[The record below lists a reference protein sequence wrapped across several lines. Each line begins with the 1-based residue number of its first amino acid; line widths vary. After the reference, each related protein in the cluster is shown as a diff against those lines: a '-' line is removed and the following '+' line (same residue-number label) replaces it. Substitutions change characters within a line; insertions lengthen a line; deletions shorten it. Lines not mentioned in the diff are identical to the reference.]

1 MKRTLQTLLLALVAL
16 PMLAQAVEHDN
27 RLYLTVDEVTENNQV
42 ELSLHLANPTIA
54 LTAVELYVT
63 LPDGATLSAGSP
75 TARAAQHTLTE
86 GNTENG
92 HFISIASSALA
103 TFAGNDGALCTWVC
117 DLSQVTEGEHDI
129 LTTGLF
135 AVGVGEGNAITAYTA
150 DEQALPI
157 TITGTS
163 TSITAPSSSCGTL
176 TIYNMQGQ
184 RLSAPQKGQV
194 NIINGKRLLLD
205 DFLNGGENKNIY
217 DNLWGY
223 LWQFMFKKTF
233 TMILVKREYS

>member
-16 PMLAQAVEHDN
+16 PMLAQAEEHDN
-27 RLYLTVDEVTENNQV
+27 RLYLTVDEVTENQV

-117 DLSQVTEGEHDI
+117 DLSQVSEGEHDI

-135 AVGVGEGNAITAYTA
+135 AVGVGADNAITAYTA
-150 DEQALPI
+150 EDQTLG
-157 TITGTS
+157 TTTGIAAPTS
-163 TSITAPSSSCGTL
+163 DTGKL
-176 TIYNMQGQ
+176 VIYDLGGRRVNGVTE
-184 RLSAPQKGQV
+184 KGV
-194 NIINGKRLLLD
+194 YIINGKKTLL
-205 DFLNGGENKNIY
+205 K
-217 DNLWGY
+217 
-223 LWQFMFKKTF
+223 
-233 TMILVKREYS
+233 

>member
-1 MKRTLQTLLLALVAL
+1 MNRLTTLILSLLVAL
-16 PMLAQAVEHDN
+16 PMLAQTHDN
-27 RLYLTVDEVTENNQV
+27 RLYLTVGEITDNQV

-92 HFISIASSALA
+92 HFVSIASSELA
-103 TFAGNDGALCTWVC
+103 TFTGNDGALCTWVC
-117 DLSQVTEGEHDI
+117 DLSQVTEGEHDL

-135 AVGVGEGNAITAYTA
+135 AVGVSEGNAITAYTA
-150 DEQALPI
+150 EDQTLG
-157 TITGTS
+157 TTTG
-163 TSITAPSSSCGTL
+163 IAAPSSSCGTL

-194 NIINGKRLLLD
+194 NIINGKKILL
-205 DFLNGGENKNIY
+205 
-217 DNLWGY
+217 
-223 LWQFMFKKTF
+223 
-233 TMILVKREYS
+233 

>member
-1 MKRTLQTLLLALVAL
+1 MKRTLQIILSLLVAL
-16 PMLAQAVEHDN
+16 PMLAQTHDN
-27 RLYLTVDEVTENNQV
+27 RLYLTMGEVTENQV
-42 ELSLHLANPTIA
+42 ELSLHLENPTIA

-63 LPDGATLSAGSP
+63 LPDGATLGTGSL

-86 GNTENG
+86 GNTAEG

-103 TFAGNDGALCTWVC
+103 TFTGNDGALCTWVC
-117 DLSQVTEGEHDI
+117 DLSQLEAGNYNI

-135 AVGVGEGNAITAYTA
+135 AVGVSEGNAITAYTA

-163 TSITAPSSSCGTL
+163 TSIAAPSSSCGTL

-184 RLSAPQKGQV
+184 RLNAPQKGQV
-194 NIINGKRLLLD
+194 NIINGKKILL
-205 DFLNGGENKNIY
+205 K
-217 DNLWGY
+217 
-223 LWQFMFKKTF
+223 
-233 TMILVKREYS
+233 

>member
-1 MKRTLQTLLLALVAL
+1 MKRTLQIILSLFVAL
-16 PMLAQAVEHDN
+16 PMLSQTHDN
-27 RLYLTVDEVTENNQV
+27 RLYLTVGEVTENNRV
-42 ELSLHLANPTIA
+42 ELSLHLENPTIA

-103 TFAGNDGALCTWVC
+103 TFTGNDGALYTWVC
-117 DLSQVTEGEHDI
+117 DLSQVSEGEHDL

-135 AVGVGEGNAITAYTA
+135 AVGVDADNAITAYTA
-150 DEQALPI
+150 EDQTLG
-157 TITGTS
+157 TTTG
-163 TSITAPSSSCGTL
+163 ITAPSSSCGTL

-184 RLSAPQKGQV
+184 RLSTPQKGQV
-194 NIINGKRLLLD
+194 NIINGKKILL
-205 DFLNGGENKNIY
+205 K
-217 DNLWGY
+217 
-223 LWQFMFKKTF
+223 
-233 TMILVKREYS
+233 

>member
-1 MKRTLQTLLLALVAL
+1 MKRTLQIILSLLVAL
-16 PMLAQAVEHDN
+16 PMLAQTHDN
-27 RLYLTVDEVTENNQV
+27 RLYLTVGEITDNKV
-42 ELSLHLANPTIA
+42 ELSLHLENPSIA

-117 DLSQVTEGEHDI
+117 DLSQVSEGEHDI

-150 DEQALPI
+150 EEQALPI
-157 TITGTS
+157 TLTGTS
-163 TSITAPSSSCGTL
+163 TSITAPTSDTGKL
-176 TIYNMQGQ
+176 VIYDLGGRRVNGVTE
-184 RLSAPQKGQV
+184 KGV
-194 NIINGKRLLLD
+194 YIINGKKTLL
-205 DFLNGGENKNIY
+205 K
-217 DNLWGY
+217 
-223 LWQFMFKKTF
+223 
-233 TMILVKREYS
+233 

>member
-1 MKRTLQTLLLALVAL
+1 MKRTLQIILSLLVAL
-16 PMLAQAVEHDN
+16 PMLAQTHDN
-27 RLYLTVDEVTENNQV
+27 RLYLTLGEITDNKV

-103 TFAGNDGALCTWVC
+103 TFAGTDGALCTWVC
-117 DLSQVTEGEHDI
+117 DLSQLAADEYSI

-150 DEQALPI
+150 EDQTLG
-157 TITGTS
+157 TTTG
-163 TSITAPSSSCGTL
+163 ITAPTSDTGKL
-176 TIYNMQGQ
+176 VIYD
-184 RLSAPQKGQV
+184 LSGRRVNGVTEKGV
-194 NIINGKRLLLD
+194 YIINGKKTLL
-205 DFLNGGENKNIY
+205 K
-217 DNLWGY
+217 
-223 LWQFMFKKTF
+223 
-233 TMILVKREYS
+233 

>member
-1 MKRTLQTLLLALVAL
+1 MKRTLQIILSLLVAL
-16 PMLAQAVEHDN
+16 PMLAQTHDN
-27 RLYLTVDEVTENNQV
+27 RLYLTVGEITDNQV

-75 TARAAQHTLTE
+75 TAHAAQHTLTE
-86 GNTENG
+86 GAVEG
-92 HFISIASSALA
+92 KHFVSIASSALA
-103 TFAGNDGALCTWVC
+103 TFVGNDGALCTWVC
-117 DLSQVTEGEHDI
+117 DLSQVSEGEHDI

-135 AVGVGEGNAITAYTA
+135 AVGVGEGNVITAYTA

-157 TITGTS
+157 TITGTN

-184 RLSAPQKGQV
+184 RFSAPQKGQV
-194 NIINGKRLLLD
+194 NIINGKKVIVR
-205 DFLNGGENKNIY
+205 
-217 DNLWGY
+217 
-223 LWQFMFKKTF
+223 
-233 TMILVKREYS
+233 

>member
-16 PMLAQAVEHDN
+16 PMLAQAEEHDN
-27 RLYLTVDEVTENNQV
+27 RLYLTVGEITENQV

-63 LPDGATLSAGSP
+63 LPDGATLSAGSLA
-75 TARAAQHTLTE
+75 ARAAQHTLTE

-117 DLSQVTEGEHDI
+117 DLSQLAAGEYSI

-135 AVGVGEGNAITAYTA
+135 AVGVGEDNAITAYTA
-150 DEQALPI
+150 EDQTLG
-157 TITGTS
+157 TTTGIAAPTS
-163 TSITAPSSSCGTL
+163 DTGKL
-176 TIYNMQGQ
+176 VIYNMHGQ

-194 NIINGKRLLLD
+194 NIINGKKVLL
-205 DFLNGGENKNIY
+205 K
-217 DNLWGY
+217 
-223 LWQFMFKKTF
+223 
-233 TMILVKREYS
+233 

>member
-16 PMLAQAVEHDN
+16 PMLAQAEEHDN
-27 RLYLTVDEVTENNQV
+27 RLYLTVGEITENRQV
-42 ELSLHLANPTIA
+42 ELSLHLVNPSTS
-54 LTAVELYVT
+54 LTAVELYLT

-103 TFAGNDGALCTWVC
+103 TFAGNDGTLCTWVC
-117 DLSQVTEGEHDI
+117 DLSQVSEGEHDI

-150 DEQALPI
+150 EEQALPI

-176 TIYNMQGQ
+176 TIYNMHGQ

-194 NIINGKRLLLD
+194 NIINGKKVIVR
-205 DFLNGGENKNIY
+205 
-217 DNLWGY
+217 
-223 LWQFMFKKTF
+223 
-233 TMILVKREYS
+233 